1 MTIPFGL
8 GGDILLGGITGSA
21 LQGANA
27 LLGFTNYRD
36 STNVLNSAAALQDQ
50 QQMQASAREAMAF
63 EAEQAQLNR
72 DFQERMANT
81 AYQRQVADL
90 RAAGL
95 NPYLAANLGGAA
107 TPNGSVASGYQVG
120 SSRAAVD
127 NGSVDAKLKIAALE
141 NASRLYEGEMNRA
154 SDLFRAV
161 LDLL

>member
-1 MTIPFGL
+1 MLT
-8 GGDILLGGITGSA
+8 GIGTA
-21 LQGANA
+21 LQVLNLATG
-27 LLGFTNYRD
+27 LRSYRD
-36 STNVLNSAAALQDQ
+36 STNALNTAAALQDQ
-50 QQMQASAREAMAF
+50 QQMQSSAREAMAF
-63 EAEQAQLNR
+63 EAEQAQINR

-127 NGSVDAKLKIAALE
+127 NGSVDARLKSEALA
-141 NASRLYEGEMNRA
+141 NATRLYLGEMNTA
-154 SDLFRAV
+154 ANLFKAV
-161 LDLL
+161 LDIF

>member
-1 MTIPFGL
+1 MTGLQGLMTLFG
-8 GGDILLGGITGSA
+8 GVSGSA
-21 LQGANA
+21 LQGGNA

-36 STNVLNSAAALQDQ
+36 STNALNSAAALQDQ
-50 QQMQASAREAMAF
+50 RQMQASAREAMAF

-81 AYQRQVADL
+81 AFQRQVADL

-127 NGSVDAKLKIAALE
+127 NGSVDAKLKTAALE
-141 NASRLYEGEMNRA
+141 NATRLYLGEISTA
-154 SDLFRAV
+154 SSLFRSV
-161 LDLL
+161 LEIL

>member
-1 MTIPFGL
+1 MFASGFDGLKTLFG
-8 GGDILLGGITGSA
+8 GSSGSA
-21 LQGANA
+21 LQAGNA
-27 LLGFTNYRD
+27 LLAATSYRD
-36 STNVLNSAAALQDQ
+36 STNLLNTAAALQDQ

-63 EAEQAQLNR
+63 EADQAQLNR

-107 TPNGSVASGYQVG
+107 TPNGSVATGYQVG

-127 NGSVDAKLKIAALE
+127 NGSVDARLKTAALE
-141 NASRLYEGEMNRA
+141 NATRIYLGEMNTA
-154 SDLFRAV
+154 SNLFKAV
-161 LDLL
+161 LDLF